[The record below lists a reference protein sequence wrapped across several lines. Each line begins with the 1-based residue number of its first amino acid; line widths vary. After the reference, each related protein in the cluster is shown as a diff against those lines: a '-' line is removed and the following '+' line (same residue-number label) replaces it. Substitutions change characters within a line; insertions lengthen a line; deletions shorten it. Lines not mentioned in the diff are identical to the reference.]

1 MSRIK
6 TQRAILSAELY
17 WFGGHLGAP
26 KVYDSGTSFN
36 ATPTLRNSGD
46 VANED
51 ADEGADDHGKRKVS
65 IQPTDDGG
73 WEIHFDGV

>member
-6 TQRAILSAELY
+6 TQRSILSAELF

-36 ATPTLRNSGD
+36 APPTLRNSGEAGNGD
-46 VANED
+46 DPGVAST
-51 ADEGADDHGKRKVS
+51 RMVS
-65 IQPTDDGG
+65 LRPTDDGG
-73 WEIHFDGV
+73 WEILFDGI